1 MIDTESVLFFYF
13 IVMIRNN
20 FKVMKCIR
28 QIVLARKDAIF
39 SYIDAILIY
48 YYMVLGLQADN
59 AFKFVEHYWKKHS
72 ISTQRFYRVANSICA

>member
-1 MIDTESVLFFYF
+1 MIDTETFLFFYF

-20 FKVMKCIR
+20 FKIMSCIR
-28 QIVLARKDAIF
+28 QMILLRKQTSF

-72 ISTQRFYRVANSICA
+72 TSRRRFYGVANLIHA